1 MNLCGKFK
9 TGFSAGSPRE
19 VTLPRL
25 PRIRTCPIRASCS
38 SGQSFAAR
46 RSYSATHPLVQDFSL
61 ASCAIRRSFVEMVSE
76 IGILVLL
83 SLRRSS
89 LPGAPLPSSGALGVV
104 PRSLRYYWGAP
115 TSHRP
120 RSPRLACTSGSVCS
134 PCSLSLGTASA
145 PASLGFGQRLPSRFS
160 RRRRWDLPG
169 PWGILVNVPCCLT
182 PVGRPHPRLGG
193 CGRCCLPTLRTSSAP
208 RWLLS
213 RLNHTAH

>member
-1 MNLCGKFK
+1 MV
-9 TGFSAGSPRE
+9 TAAGSPRE

-25 PRIRTCPIRASCS
+25 PRIRTCPIRASGS

-46 RSYSATHPLVQDFSL
+46 RSCSATHPLVQDFSL
-61 ASCAIRRSFVEMVSE
+61 ASCAIRRSFVEIVSE

-89 LPGAPLPSSGALGVV
+89 LPGAPLPSSGSLGVV

-145 PASLGFGQRLPSRFS
+145 PASLGFGQRLSSRIIS
-160 RRRRWDLPG
+160 TEAVGAPRSLGNPCQRALLSDPG
-169 PWGILVNVPCCLT
+169 GPTTSSLRNLSI
-182 PVGRPHPRLGG
+182 
-193 CGRCCLPTLRTSSAP
+193 TLRQQTGGVY
-208 RWLLS
+208 
-213 RLNHTAH
+213 